1 MVRDEI
7 LKELYEMQDLKY
19 KKFDSSLCPNVDN
32 IIGVQIPKLRA
43 IAKRLVKEG
52 KKEYLDLENI
62 EYYEEKV
69 IQGLMIGMSK
79 LSIGETKVN
88 LKKFIPKIDSWA
100 VCDVVC
106 SSLKITVKHQEEM
119 WELLETYLNSKEEFE
134 LRFVIVMYL
143 DYYLNNEYIDKVME
157 NISKIKSDKY
167 YVQMAIAW
175 LLAESYIKQ
184 KEKATEY
191 LKNNKLDNF
200 THNKAIQKIIDS
212 YRVSQQEKEFVR
224 TLKERQNNMDKKIK

>member
-1 MVRDEI
+1 MIRDEI

-19 KKFDSSLCPNVDN
+19 KEFDSSLCPNVNN

-43 IAKRLVKEG
+43 IAKKLVKED
-52 KKEYLDLENI
+52 KKEYLHLENI

-79 LSIGETKVN
+79 LSLEDAKRN
-88 LKKFIPKIDSWA
+88 LEKFIPKIDSWA

-106 SSLKITVKHQEEM
+106 SSLKIAEKYPEEI
-119 WELLETYLNSKEEFE
+119 WEFLERYLNSNEEFK

-143 DYYLNNEYIDKVME
+143 DYYLNNKYIDKVLE

-191 LKNNKLDNF
+191 LRNNKLDNF

-224 TLKERQNNMDKKIK
+224 TLKRKAK